1 MPEPTL
7 YIAFLAGVV
16 AFFSPCILP
25 LLPAFLAYLAGVSSE
40 EVKQHSVNARAKIF
54 TNTLCFVLGFTLV
67 FAFIGV
73 LLNGALSGVS
83 NDLRLWLSRVGGV
96 IIVLFGLHLMG
107 LLNIDA
113 LNREYKLRIPTTGN
127 LNYLTSF
134 AFGASFAAGW
144 TPCIGAIL
152 GSILTLAIAS
162 PGTAFWLLVSF
173 SLGLSVPFLL
183 AGLFFS
189 QATHL
194 IERYNARFA
203 GLNRWVGFLLVILGI
218 LVSTNSLQLIS
229 IFVPLDWLGM

>member
-1 MPEPTL
+1 
-7 YIAFLAGVV
+7 
-16 AFFSPCILP
+16 
-25 LLPAFLAYLAGVSSE
+25 
-40 EVKQHSVNARAKIF
+40 
-54 TNTLCFVLGFTLV
+54 VLGFTLV
-67 FAFIGV
+67 FSFVGV
-73 LLNGALSGVS
+73 LLNGVLSGVS

-96 IIVLFGLHLMG
+96 IIILFGLHLLG

-113 LNREYKLRIPTTGN
+113 LNREYKLRIPATGN

-162 PGTAFWLLVSF
+162 PGAAFWLLVSF

-183 AGLFFS
+183 TGLFFS

-203 GLNRWVGFLLVILGI
+203 GLNRWIGLVLVVLGV
-218 LVSTNSLQLIS
+218 LVFMNSLSLIAAFLPVS
-229 IFVPLDWLGM
+229 WLGM